1 MKTCRGLIVVAAAL
15 VLNGCGKEQTSPP
28 PSTPA
33 PAAAPAPTP
42 PTADNGY
49 LGTLMKGQQKAVKT
63 IDVTSLNVEVQL
75 FNVQEGRL
83 PKDLNELVTQHYVP
97 QLPPV
102 PAGMKLVYDAA
113 QGKVS
118 VAPQ

>member
-1 MKTCRGLIVVAAAL
+1 MVAAAL

-63 IDVTSLNVEVQL
+63 IDVTSLNEEVQL